1 MKKKPPIA
9 LSDEFVP
16 GDQISLEDWREWNIA
31 ISEHG
36 YVSVYLGSLLEGSQ
50 LFAVS
55 AAARSG
61 IPRNEAQ
68 FVEVNRGCIS
78 IGDFFRGSTRYKVLQ
93 DCLVRWPRGSDA
105 YFGVLNRESN
115 EEDRTLTRQVFGATY
130 RELNDFLDI
139 FATVVDGY
147 HSRSDRY
154 PRTTFSKTRDN
165 DCDLTG
171 VWIPCKFPYIAFGP
185 SEYFKGHVSLYGF
198 YCLLAFL
205 CDQHVQLNVTPGNRL
220 YQELIA
226 AGAEQELLDWM
237 LGCGIP
243 LFRPATF

>member
-9 LSDEFVP
+9 LSDEFVR
-16 GDQISLEDWREWNIA
+16 GDQIPLEDWHEWNIA

-36 YVSVYLGSLLEGSQ
+36 HAAVYLGYLREDRQ

-61 IPRNEAQ
+61 IPRHQAQ
-68 FVEVNRGCIS
+68 FVAVNRGCIDVS
-78 IGDFFRGSTRYKVLQ
+78 YFYTGRTRYKVLK
-93 DCLVRWPRGSDA
+93 DCLVRWPSGADA
-105 YFGVLNRESN
+105 YFGVLKPDSN
-115 EEDRTLTRQVFGATY
+115 EEDTALTRQVFGATCS
-130 RELNDFLDI
+130 ELNQFLGI

-147 HSRSDRY
+147 SSPSDRD
-154 PRTTFSKTRDN
+154 PCTTFSKTRDN

-185 SEYFKGHVSLYGF
+185 SEYFKGHVSLSGF

-237 LGCGIP
+237 LGCGVP
-243 LFRPATF
+243 PFRPVTL